1 MPRLS
6 KEKDAPPAEPAVRAR
21 IVAGA
26 RRHFLAHGFR
36 GVTMDDLAAELGM
49 SKKTLYAHFRS
60 KPELVQAVI
69 LAKAADV
76 EAELGHIETECASDF
91 AKALREMLSCLQR
104 HAQEIQPTFVRDM
117 RQSAPDLF
125 KTAETR
131 RAALIQR
138 YFGKLFE
145 DGRRAGMVRKDLP
158 PQLAIEILLG
168 AIQAIVNPPK
178 LAELDLTPQ
187 TALPAIISA
196 VLNGILNPAG
206 RKNP

>member
-6 KEKDAPPAEPAVRAR
+6 KEKSAPPTDSVVRER

-26 RRHFLAHGFR
+26 RKHFFAHGFR
-36 GVTMDDLAAELGM
+36 GVTMDDLATELAM

-60 KPELVQAVI
+60 KPELVQAVF
-69 LAKAADV
+69 LAKAA
-76 EAELGHIETECASDF
+76 EIESEFTRIETERASDF
-91 AKALREMLSCLQR
+91 PEALREMLSCLQR
-104 HAQEIQPTFVRDM
+104 HAEEIQPTFLRDM
-117 RQSAPDLF
+117 RQSAPELF
-125 KTAETR
+125 QTVQER

-138 YFGKLFE
+138 YFGKLFA

-187 TALPAIISA
+187 TALPAIVSA
-196 VLNGILNPAG
+196 VLDGILTPTG